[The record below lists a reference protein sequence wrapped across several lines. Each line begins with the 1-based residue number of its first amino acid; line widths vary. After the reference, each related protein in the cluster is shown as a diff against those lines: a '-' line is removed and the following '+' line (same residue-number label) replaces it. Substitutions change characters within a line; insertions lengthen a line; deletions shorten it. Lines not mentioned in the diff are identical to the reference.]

1 MAMITTSIAALKA
14 ALPGR
19 RVWELDITR
28 RGRPYIHEKLEAEL
42 GVTDDQQPIPLLAVL
57 NTCGLSDAVWAL
69 RATAVDPSLLRQY
82 LYQTLV
88 ELRMVFVDHPYLLE
102 TLALTRKLLH
112 GEFDAVGWE
121 TQFMACRTA
130 FLAKDQTPAPKKK
143 SEALLSVAIFQAVL
157 GLLTEDSEMA
167 AYYTYEAWSKAYAA
181 ILFERDDGRIFT
193 SHLALEYLS
202 LFCTDQDN

>member
-1 MAMITTSIAALKA
+1 
-14 ALPGR
+14 
-19 RVWELDITR
+19 
-28 RGRPYIHEKLEAEL
+28 
-42 GVTDDQQPIPLLAVL
+42 
-57 NTCGLSDAVWAL
+57 
-69 RATAVDPSLLRQY
+69 
-82 LYQTLV
+82 
-88 ELRMVFVDHPYLLE
+88 MVFVDHPYLLE

-130 FLAKDQTPAPKKK
+130 FLAKDQAPAPKKK

-167 AYYTYEAWSKAYAA
+167 AYYTYEAWSKAYVA

-202 LFCTDQDN
+202 LFCTNQNN